1 MISLHNDSCSS
12 QHQHKQRDH
21 AKSKAEVLH
30 ATLHA
35 SRLNYPLLCSRSGS
49 PDGST
54 QNSYPSTF
62 LSFTLF
68 PSAAT
73 TSTQRARAR
82 PEEFSAI
89 VAPLQ
94 PFRFSRVNDRAP
106 VSAYFARALILPSS
120 GDSTTMAFS
129 DFLLRGLGQALA
141 ATPAVIFGAVSASCA
156 GTTDLLTSI

>member
-1 MISLHNDSCSS
+1 LISLHNDSCSS

-21 AKSKAEVLH
+21 AEVLH

-35 SRLNYPLLCSRSGS
+35 PRLNYPLLCSRSGS

-82 PEEFSAI
+82 AEEFSAI

-94 PFRFSRVNDRAP
+94 PFRFSRVNDRAR